1 MSRNRYV
8 PIATA
13 LIVDDDFDDMMSFNK
28 NNDQNDNNNN
38 NHSDDQICIA
48 PTTRDSFTSSFYN
61 YNYDS
66 DDNCNDNSCSKKMF
80 ATKTNSRNI
89 KSVSS
94 QKYHDNNSN
103 NYNHQLIDST
113 LFRGTT
119 TSEPVTKS
127 SKSMSLKLKRSPSQH
142 SSTPKYS
149 STPTTSTKI
158 FTEGKLNNFI
168 MQSYYF
174 LVLSQRFFDVF

>member
-1 MSRNRYV
+1 MSRNRNV

-13 LIVDDDFDDMMSFNK
+13 LIVDDDFDDMMSINN
-28 NNDQNDNNNN
+28 NNDKHGNDNNNY
-38 NHSDDQICIA
+38 SDDQFCIA
-48 PTTRDSFTSSFYN
+48 PTARDSFTSSFYN

-66 DDNCNDNSCSKKMF
+66 DDNCNDNSGSKKMF
-80 ATKTNSRNI
+80 STKTNARNI
-89 KSVSS
+89 KSVS

-103 NYNHQLIDST
+103 NYYHQL
-113 LFRGTT
+113 FKGTT
-119 TSEPVTKS
+119 TSEPVTAS
-127 SKSMSLKLKRSPSQH
+127 SKSMSFKLKKSPSQH

-168 MQSYYF
+168 M
-174 LVLSQRFFDVF
+174 